1 MKENNKNRP
10 LVLIIC
16 MLLVL
21 IAAVGSYAYY
31 VAQITGDDFNSAVVT
46 TKKLGIIYNDGK
58 DISLAGVLPGQTF
71 IKTVTVENTGNKTMS
86 YDLALIDVT
95 NTLGRQQDLVYSIAG
110 SGMATT
116 VNVTNQQFPNANGN
130 LISDM
135 EIAPG
140 ETHTYTITIVYTNE
154 AFDQGDDMDSTV
166 TATLNIADVKEVTTP

>member
-10 LVLIIC
+10 LILIIC

-31 VAQITGDDFNSAVVT
+31 MAQIDGDDFNSAVVT

-58 DISLAGVLPGQTF
+58 DISLSGVLPGQTF
-71 IKTVTVENTGNKTMS
+71 IKTVTVENTGNKAMT

-95 NTLGRQQDLVYSIAG
+95 NNLTRPQDLVYSVTG
-110 SGMATT
+110 SGMATA
-116 VNVTNQQFPNANGN
+116 VNITNQQFPNANGN
-130 LISDM
+130 LVNDI

-140 ETHTYTITIVYTNE
+140 TTHTYTISIVYTNE
-154 AFDQGDDMDSTV
+154 AIDQGDDMDSTV
-166 TATLNIADVKEVTTP
+166 SATLNIADVKEVVTP